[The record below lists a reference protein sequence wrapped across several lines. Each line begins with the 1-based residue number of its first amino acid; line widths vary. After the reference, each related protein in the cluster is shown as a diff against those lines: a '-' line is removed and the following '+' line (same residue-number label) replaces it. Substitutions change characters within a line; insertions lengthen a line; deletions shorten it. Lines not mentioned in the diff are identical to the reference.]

1 MTTPD
6 GPAMTP
12 TDLLDRANH
21 LPFSE
26 EEREVIHEALSLA
39 RETGDEDTE
48 YRARLALTASYRSI
62 DDSPSFLTHF
72 SAAAVHARPGSAAVP
87 RSRAT
92 AVLPAPVLAVQGG
105 GGDHHLLGVSSPGSR
120 PAAILDQMEAHISV
134 RRGFRRRRWTSRGA
148 RTRC

>member
-26 EEREVIHEALSLA
+26 EERDVLHEALALA

-72 SAAAVHARPGSAAVP
+72 SAAASMHDRDPQRFPGESDGSYPHLFWQYNGNNGYIHRYDNYEGADLRTGVP
-87 RSRAT
+87 GPLRRSSICPRA
-92 AVLPAPVLAVQGG
+92 G
-105 GGDHHLLGVSSPGSR
+105 R
-120 PAAILDQMEAHISV
+120 
-134 RRGFRRRRWTSRGA
+134 
-148 RTRC
+148 